1 MKKNLFA
8 IVFILA
14 GALSISP
21 LTFAL
26 EGQQTKDEL
35 PDVMYATNK
44 NAVEKNIDKSEATKD
59 DSNIDY
65 NSNIA
70 KDTDESVNTVR
81 NNVSNDNSSEEKVVN
96 AANTNEQY
104 KKSSNK
110 KNIKANNDYVG
121 DNVTQKEQNTYNN
134 SNNNSNNIENK
145 NSNVNVENKNRKVLN
160 KEEALELLNK
170 ENNNSNQEYG
180 YMGDE
185 NTFNV
190 LKEKGHEGYVFVPD
204 VSTDL
209 GLFVDKNTSEVYVFH
224 PSGSLDLY

>member
-8 IVFILA
+8 IVLILA

-26 EGQQTKDEL
+26 EGQQAKEEL
-35 PDVMYATNK
+35 PDVMYATNRE
-44 NAVEKNIDKSEATKD
+44 AAEKNIDKSEVEKD
-59 DSNIDY
+59 NSKLDYDS
-65 NSNIA
+65 SIA
-70 KDTDESVNTVR
+70 KDTDSSVNTVKNSTD
-81 NNVSNDNSSEEKVVN
+81 NNAIVSQSNNK
-96 AANTNEQY
+96 NTN
-104 KKSSNK
+104 KNTSSTNRDV
-110 KNIKANNDYVG
+110 KANNSYVDNKPSQKSDVNSSIEANKPNTDVDY
-121 DNVTQKEQNTYNN
+121 
-134 SNNNSNNIENK
+134 
-145 NSNVNVENKNRKVLN
+145 KNRKALS
-160 KEEALELLNK
+160 KEEALDLLNK
-170 ENNNSNQEYG
+170 ENNNNQEYG

>member
-8 IVFILA
+8 IVLILA

-26 EGQQTKDEL
+26 EGQQAKEEL
-35 PDVMYATNK
+35 PDVMYATNRE
-44 NAVEKNIDKSEATKD
+44 AAEKNIDKSEVEKD
-59 DSNIDY
+59 NSKLDYDS
-65 NSNIA
+65 SIA
-70 KDTDESVNTVR
+70 KDTDSSVNTVKNSTD
-81 NNVSNDNSSEEKVVN
+81 NNAIVSQSNNKDTNKNISSTNRDVKANNSYVANKPSQKSDVNSSIE
-96 AANTNEQY
+96 ANKPNTDVDY
-104 KKSSNK
+104 
-110 KNIKANNDYVG
+110 KNIKAL
-121 DNVTQKEQNTYNN
+121 
-134 SNNNSNNIENK
+134 S
-145 NSNVNVENKNRKVLN
+145 
-160 KEEALELLNK
+160 KEEALDLLNK
-170 ENNNSNQEYG
+170 ENDNNQEYG